1 MSICQFFGGR
11 LIALMT
17 KHPTQTKESAKL
29 SDAEPKN
36 SGIWSIY
43 SLSIY
48 QWMWDLP
55 AHS

>member
-17 KHPTQTKESAKL
+17 KQPTQTKESAKL

-43 SLSIY
+43 
-48 QWMWDLP
+48 
-55 AHS
+55 